1 MIVCRI
7 RGVACPTWK
16 ANEFRE
22 GKLKLLEDF
31 DITLT
36 KSEMEIFNTLE
47 YAREIENFICD
58 IFRDRLS

>member
-7 RGVACPTWK
+7 RGVSCPTWK

-47 YAREIENFICD
+47 YAREIENFVRN
-58 IFRDRLS
+58 IFRDRLR